1 MFIEIISDQLSKP
14 ITIGNVYRPPYDN
27 NNNHNIE
34 NFIQQF
40 TPVTDRLSKNN
51 LHAVVVGDFNADLLK
66 IDVREIYG
74 EFIDLMCTH
83 GLFPK
88 IICLHVLQRKH
99 AVWQTRFIANFPTR
113 ILLSQ
118 HL

>member
-1 MFIEIISDQLSKP
+1 MFIEINSDQLSEP

-27 NNNHNIE
+27 NSNHNIE

-40 TPVTDRLSKNN
+40 TPVIDRLSKNN
-51 LHAVVVGDFNADLLK
+51 LQAVVVGDSNTDLLK

-74 EFIDLMCTH
+74 GFIDPMCTH

-88 IICLHVLQRKH
+88 MICLHVLQRNH
-99 AVWQTRFIANFPTR
+99 AV
-113 ILLSQ
+113 
-118 HL
+118 